1 MLYNYIKNMDFAYP
15 ELFGLF
21 ALLPVLI
28 WWYGKRYSRS
38 QPTIKVST
46 THAFTVSSWKNR
58 FRHLPFILRLL
69 VLSCLIIALARP
81 QKKSKEDRS
90 EGEGIDIMLCMDVSG
105 SMGSTDIPPSR
116 MDVAKE
122 VAEEFVRSRPVDRI
136 GLVIFSGE
144 SFSQCPLTNDRNTLI
159 TQIQKLESRT
169 FLKDGTVIGEG
180 LATAVD
186 RLSKSPSK
194 SKVIILI
201 TDGKEDAPDTRLI
214 DPLTALDIAKS
225 KGVKVYTIGMGA
237 LPSSIVEI
245 TGNKPKP
252 KNPNIDFIDE
262 ALLRK
267 IAVETGGQYFRA
279 KDKTGL
285 KETYQQIDTLEKS
298 KIDITSFK
306 RTEEKFLPFILAAL
320 AFLFLE
326 ILLRF
331 TVFRR
336 FP

>member
-1 MLYNYIKNMDFAYP
+1 MDFAYP
-15 ELFGLF
+15 IIFGLF
-21 ALLPVLI
+21 ALLPLLI
-28 WWYGKRYSRS
+28 WWYIKSYSRN

-46 THAFTVSSWKNR
+46 AHAFTVSSWKNR
-58 FRHLPFILRLL
+58 FRHLPFIFRLL
-69 VLSCLIIALARP
+69 ALSCLIFALARP
-81 QKKSKEDRS
+81 QKRS
-90 EGEGIDIMLCMDVSG
+90 NEQRTEGEGIDIMLCLDVSG

-180 LATAVD
+180 LAASVD

-237 LPSSIVEI
+237 MPTTIVEVS
-245 TGNKPKP
+245 GNKNKPKIP
-252 KNPNIDFIDE
+252 TIDFIDE

-279 KDKTGL
+279 RDKQGL
-285 KETYQQIDTLEKS
+285 KDTYSQIDELEKS
-298 KIDITSFK
+298 KIDIMSFK
-306 RTEEKFLPFILAAL
+306 RSEERFLPFVLSAM

-326 ILLRF
+326 MILKF
-331 TVFRR
+331 TFFRK

>member
-1 MLYNYIKNMDFAYP
+1 MDFAYP
-15 ELFGLF
+15 VAFGLF
-21 ALLPVLI
+21 ALLPMLI
-28 WWYGKRYSRS
+28 WWYAKKYSRS

-46 THAFTVSSWKNR
+46 AHAFNVFSWKNR

-69 VLSCLIIALARP
+69 ALSCLILALARP
-81 QKKSKEDRS
+81 QKRNKEQRT

-144 SFSQCPLTNDRNTLI
+144 SFTQCPITNDRNTLI
-159 TQIQKLESRT
+159 TQIQKLESRAL
-169 FLKDGTVIGEG
+169 LKDGTVIGEG

-225 KGVKVYTIGMGA
+225 KGIKVYTIGMGA
-237 LPSSIVEI
+237 MPTTIVEV
-245 TGNKPKP
+245 TGNKNKP

-267 IAVETGGQYFRA
+267 IAVETGGEYFRA
-279 KDKTGL
+279 RDKQGL
-285 KETYQQIDTLEKS
+285 KDTYSQIDELEKS
-298 KIDITSFK
+298 KIDITSFN
-306 RTEEKFLPFILAAL
+306 RSEERFLPFILAAV

-326 ILLRF
+326 MILKF
-331 TVFRR
+331 TFFRK

>member
-1 MLYNYIKNMDFAYP
+1 MDFAYP
-15 ELFGLF
+15 MLFGLF
-21 ALLPVLI
+21 ALLPLLI
-28 WWYGKRYSRS
+28 WWYVKKYSS
-38 QPTIKVST
+38 NQPTIKVST
-46 THAFTVSSWKNR
+46 AHAFMVSSWKNR

-69 VLSCLIIALARP
+69 ALSCLILALARP
-81 QKKSKEDRS
+81 QKKSNEQRKD
-90 EGEGIDIMLCMDVSG
+90 GEGIDIMLCMDVSG

-159 TQIQKLESRT
+159 SQIQKLESRA

-194 SKVIILI
+194 SKIIILI

-225 KGVKVYTIGMGA
+225 KGIKVYTIGMGA
-237 LPSSIVEI
+237 MPTTIVEVS
-245 TGNKPKP
+245 GNRNKPK
-252 KNPNIDFIDE
+252 NANIDFIDE
-262 ALLRK
+262 ALLKK
-267 IAVETGGQYFRA
+267 IAVETGGEYFRA
-279 KDKTGL
+279 RDKQGL
-285 KETYQQIDTLEKS
+285 KDTYKQIDTLEKS
-298 KIDITSFK
+298 KIDITSFN
-306 RTEEKFLPFILAAL
+306 RSEERFLPFVLAAL

-326 ILLRF
+326 MILKF
-331 TVFRR
+331 TLFRK

>member
-1 MLYNYIKNMDFAYP
+1 MDFAYP
-15 ELFGLF
+15 MLFGLF
-21 ALLPVLI
+21 ALLPLLI
-28 WWYGKRYSRS
+28 WWYVKKYSS
-38 QPTIKVST
+38 NQPTIKVST
-46 THAFTVSSWKNR
+46 AHAFMVSSWKNR

-69 VLSCLIIALARP
+69 ALSCLIVALARP
-81 QKKSKEDRS
+81 QKKSNEQRKD
-90 EGEGIDIMLCMDVSG
+90 GEGIDIMLCMDVSG

-159 TQIQKLESRT
+159 SQIQKLESRA

-194 SKVIILI
+194 SKIIILI

-225 KGVKVYTIGMGA
+225 KGIKVYTIGMGA
-237 LPSSIVEI
+237 MPTTIVEVS
-245 TGNKPKP
+245 GNRNKPK
-252 KNPNIDFIDE
+252 NANIDFIDE
-262 ALLRK
+262 ALLKK
-267 IAVETGGQYFRA
+267 IAVETGGEYFRA
-279 KDKTGL
+279 RDKQGL
-285 KETYQQIDTLEKS
+285 KDTYKQIDTLEKS
-298 KIDITSFK
+298 KIDITSFN
-306 RTEEKFLPFILAAL
+306 RSEERFLPFVLVAL

-326 ILLRF
+326 MILKF
-331 TVFRR
+331 TFFRK